1 MNYKIKNGGNKM
13 ETRLEEL
20 IKSENMNLKDI
31 EKAIDITI
39 KAMNFLIEDST
50 LSKNHEKGL
59 KNAELHLRY
68 LLGICIGIRK
78 EI

>member
-59 KNAELHLRY
+59 MNAVLHLRY
-68 LLGICIGIRK
+68 LLGI
-78 EI
+78 